1 MITKK
6 SLTGKNL
13 NQKKLNAMDK
23 KIVFKILGVWFLL
36 AIIATTNGIARNA
49 IYKPIFGDLLAHQI
63 STLILIIIIFLFSFF
78 SLQKNFKDLEP
89 KFFLLIGFVWLILTE
104 AFEFLAGHYL
114 FGNSWEKILGDYN
127 IFAGR
132 LWILVLLTICFSPI
146 ITQYFYSKIAEKY
159 DIRL

>member
-1 MITKK
+1 M
-6 SLTGKNL
+6 N
-13 NQKKLNAMDK
+13 K
-23 KIVFKILGVWFLL
+23 KIIFKILGLWLLL
-36 AIIATTNGIARNA
+36 AIIATANGMARNA

-78 SLQKNFKDLEP
+78 AWQKNFKDLKP
-89 KFFLLIGFVWLILTE
+89 KIFLLIGFVWLILTE

-132 LWILVLLTICFSPI
+132 LWILVLIAICFSPI
-146 ITQYFYSKIAEKY
+146 ISQYFYLKIAKK
-159 DIRL
+159 